1 MSRNPYT
8 PPNAQVDGAK
18 EKTPFDFS
26 GDVEYS
32 FTPKQLWWA
41 GTCSVLGV
49 LLTVPYFILAFLAES
64 KPALKFVSL
73 ATAYAM
79 TLLSI
84 YVYLIFKKLL
94 IEKSR
99 YRGAS
104 LAISLYILVSIV
116 TALTAPLFDSE
127 NPSAFAT
134 VLSVAQLALFG
145 AIAIYL
151 GVQLLRCEDGLFGQ
165 AKQIAY
171 LTIAMGIALASVL
184 LVLFGVLL
192 SMPLGIAM
200 AKMFF
205 RASQALEKA
214 QA

>member
-1 MSRNPYT
+1 MERNPYT
-8 PPNAQVDGAK
+8 PPTSQVDGVE

-26 GDVEYS
+26 NTVEYS

-49 LLTVPYFILAFLAES
+49 LLTIPYFVLAFMAES
-64 KPALKFVSL
+64 KPALKFISL

-94 IEKSR
+94 IEKSH

-104 LAISLYILVSIV
+104 LGISLYIVASIV
-116 TALTAPLFDSE
+116 TVLTAPLFDSE
-127 NPSAFAT
+127 SPSNFNT
-134 VLSVAQLALFG
+134 ILSVAQLVLYGALT
-145 AIAIYL
+145 IYL
-151 GVQLLRCEDGLFGQ
+151 GVQLLRCEDALFGQ
-165 AKQIAY
+165 GKQIAY
-171 LTIAMGIALASVL
+171 LTIAVGIALASVV
-184 LVLFGVLL
+184 LVLFGILL
-192 SMPLGIAM
+192 SLPLGIAM

-205 RASQALEKA
+205 SASKALEKV

>member
-1 MSRNPYT
+1 MSLNPYT
-8 PPNAQVDGAK
+8 PPTSQVDGAE

-41 GTCSVLGV
+41 GACSVLGV
-49 LLTVPYFILAFLAES
+49 LLTIPYFVLSFLAES
-64 KPALKFVSL
+64 TPALKFVAL

-116 TALTAPLFDSE
+116 TALTAPVFDSE
-127 NPSAFAT
+127 NPSTFAT
-134 VLSVAQLALFG
+134 ILSVAQLVLFG
-145 AIAIYL
+145 AIAIFL
-151 GVQLLRCEDGLFGQ
+151 GVMLLRCEDGLFGQ

-184 LVLFGVLL
+184 LVLFGILL

-200 AKMFF
+200 ARMFF

>member
-1 MSRNPYT
+1 MLS
-8 PPNAQVDGAK
+8 
-18 EKTPFDFS
+18 
-26 GDVEYS
+26 
-32 FTPKQLWWA
+32 
-41 GTCSVLGV
+41 V

-127 NPSAFAT
+127 NPTAFAT

>member
-1 MSRNPYT
+1 MSHDPYT
-8 PPNAQVDGAK
+8 PPTSRVDGAE
-18 EKTPFDFS
+18 EKTPYDFS
-26 GDVEYS
+26 STDDYT

-41 GTCSVLGV
+41 GLCSVLGV
-49 LLTVPYFILAFLAES
+49 VLTIPYMALALLAE
-64 KPALKFVSL
+64 PTPTLKFLSL

-84 YVYLIFKKLL
+84 YVYLMFKKLL
-94 IEKSR
+94 VEKSR
-99 YRGAS
+99 YRAAS
-104 LAISLYILVSIV
+104 LAISLYILASIV

-127 NPSAFAT
+127 NPSTFTT
-134 VLSVAQLALFG
+134 VLSVAQLVVFG

-165 AKQIAY
+165 GKQIAY

-184 LVLFGVLL
+184 LVFFGILL
-192 SMPLGIAM
+192 SLPLGIAM
-200 AKMFF
+200 ARMFF
-205 RASQALEKA
+205 SASKALEKA